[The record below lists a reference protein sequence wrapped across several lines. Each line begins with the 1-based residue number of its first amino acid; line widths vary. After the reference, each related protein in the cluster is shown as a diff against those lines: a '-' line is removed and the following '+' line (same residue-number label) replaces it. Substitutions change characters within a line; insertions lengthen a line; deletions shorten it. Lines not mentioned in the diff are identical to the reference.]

1 MIFFIFSLTVTF
13 FYLKVKLI
21 EPVLKNNPHVKLNKD
36 NNLEFELTLN
46 ANKTEEVTI
55 KYSVDHPGDKEIEFH

>member
-1 MIFFIFSLTVTF
+1 M
-13 FYLKVKLI
+13 KLI